1 MLNFRVTDDERRA
14 IEDAARRLD
23 LPRSEFLRRAALHY
37 ADCPMHEGAGAAAAD
52 TRQKG
57 WRRRWHIRNRKDGD
71 NDAGD

>member
-23 LPRSEFLRRAALHY
+23 LTRSEYLRRAALHF
-37 ADCPMHEGAGAAAAD
+37 ADCPMHDAAADANAD

-57 WRRRWHIRNRKDGD
+57 WRRLWHKRNRNDDGD
-71 NDAGD
+71 

>member
-23 LPRSEFLRRAALHY
+23 LTRSEYLRRAALHY
-37 ADCPMHEGAGAAAAD
+37 ADCPMHDAAAVNADAD

-57 WRRRWHIRNRKDGD
+57 WRRLWHRNHA
-71 NDAGD
+71 DAGD